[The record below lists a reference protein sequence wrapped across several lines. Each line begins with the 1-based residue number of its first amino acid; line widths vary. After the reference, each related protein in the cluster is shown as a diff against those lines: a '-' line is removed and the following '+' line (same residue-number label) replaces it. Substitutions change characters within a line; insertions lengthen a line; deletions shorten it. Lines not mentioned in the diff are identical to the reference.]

1 MLAMKFSDI
10 VLTDDE
16 LDSIQV
22 ELEALNQTYEAAHG
36 FAMSKGEKT
45 LTRQRLIRDFKEGVW
60 ANRDYVYGQDEGEPP
75 KGAEW

>member
-1 MLAMKFSDI
+1 MRFSDI

-16 LDSIQV
+16 LDGIAT
-22 ELEALNQTYEAAHG
+22 ELEAANQVYEAAHG
-36 FAMSKGEKT
+36 FPMSKGERT

-60 ANRDYVYGQDEGEPP
+60 ANRDYTPADEGEAP